1 MGQTTDQ
8 IASGIHQ
15 TRDALKSNLEELET
29 RVKSAVDWR
38 NQFRRHPVAMIAVVA
53 NCIERVVRLAG
64 SRNLPPVRE
73 PNPNRM
79 TTRATSMPNRRT
91 SMPGS

>member
-38 NQFRRHPVAMIAVVA
+38 NQFRRHPAAMIAVAMVGGML
-53 NCIERVVRLAG
+53 LAAMMAKR
-64 SRNLPPVRE
+64 SAYDE
-73 PNPNRM
+73 
-79 TTRATSMPNRRT
+79 
-91 SMPGS
+91 